1 MLSGLNRARAALAAL
16 AMGAG
21 FAGACRAQ
29 QVAPVPAVD
38 TGDRTAVIRLY
49 LNYYLPENNVA
60 PDWTG
65 NVITGVAGTLSDAY
79 LGATLRRLNYYRAM
93 SGVGS
98 KQVFGQSE
106 DDMCQ
111 QAALMM
117 AAEGN
122 ISHTP
127 PPSWPFYTPAAAEA
141 CADSNI
147 RLDSAGDEGP
157 GAVDRFMADAETNNY
172 YVGHRRWFIYPAE
185 GEMGAGAVPPSNLS
199 AGTAAIWILNAVPR
213 PANAPLQT
221 SWPPAGFVPA
231 PLVFERWSFSYSD
244 ADFSGAT
251 VSVIKDGLP
260 MNVQQEPLEGEFGN
274 GSTTFVGDNTL
285 VWEMPENQVGL
296 SEDETYA
303 VHVANVRINEVAQD
317 FDYTVTSI
325 EPRFS
330 RISVTAPGPVAHR
343 VGAVKGRFA
352 LSRTGDTSPPLTVA
366 YQVGGTGVPGRDY
379 RALTGTVTFQPGAA
393 MARIPVVPLPGAGAI
408 GPKTVTVSLV
418 QGESYK
424 MGQEVQAAVTIKK

>member
-1 MLSGLNRARAALAAL
+1 MLSGFPRARAALAAL
-16 AMGAG
+16 IISAV
-21 FAGACRAQ
+21 FTVACRAQ

-49 LNYYLPENNVA
+49 LNDYLPSNNVA

-65 NVITGVAGTLSDAY
+65 NVVTGGAGTLSDAY
-79 LGATLRRLNYYRAM
+79 LSATLRRLNYYRAM

-98 KQVFGQSE
+98 RQVFGQNE

-127 PPSWPFYTPAAAEA
+127 PPSWPFYTAAAAEA

-199 AGTAAIWILNAVPR
+199 AGTAAIWIMNTVPR
-213 PANAPLQT
+213 PANAPWQT

-231 PLVFERWSFSYSD
+231 PLVFARWSFSYLD

-251 VSVIKDGLP
+251 VSVIKDGVS
-260 MNVQQEPLEGEFGN
+260 MNVQQEPLAGELGDGVN
-274 GSTTFVGDNTL
+274 TFVGDNTL

-296 SEDETYA
+296 TEDETYA

-330 RISVTAPGPVAHR
+330 RISVTALVPVAHR
-343 VGAVKGRFA
+343 VGTVKGKLA
-352 LSRTGDTSPPLTVA
+352 LDRTGDISPALTVA
-366 YQVGGTGVPGRDY
+366 YEVGGTGVAGRDY
-379 RALTGTVTFQPGAA
+379 RALTGTVTFQPGES
-393 MARIPVVPLPGAGAI
+393 MAKIPVSPLTGSGAA

-418 QGESYK
+418 AGDSYK
-424 MGQEVQAAVTIKK
+424 LGPDVQATVTIRK